1 MITKQFEFKENEE
14 FQPSFFSVWLLRN
27 KDVECLKLV
36 GKISFDDA
44 KSDYG
49 LEDRNIK
56 EIDISD
62 CEIYNEQWDEERCTL
77 EESLLMDDDDE
88 KQPSLLIKLFC
99 NKQYTTRFVLD
110 DGEVYSIDKKLLVQI
125 PDARHLVVKDGVE
138 HIGIAAFAFYT
149 FRTIELPNTLKW
161 IDAKAFY
168 MCDKVTTIELPQSV
182 MRLGEWSFAYCNELV
197 NITFSDAIEEIP
209 ACCFR
214 CLILNSLDFPK
225 SLKIIR
231 SGNSFCCEGAHVILP
246 EGTEIVES
254 DAFEGCTIKSI
265 YVPSSVYYMS
275 KNWYYEYPCH
285 EEGELEQPRIELS
298 PDNPYFRLEK
308 GKLVHNYVPNEK
320 AQKEC
325 SKKVLEYIDS
335 KSLQDYL
342 MKKDL
347 QFTPQEMIVI
357 AINSKDRY
365 NRRTD
370 WFLEELENAPFLS
383 ETDRLYLEYEI
394 KRVEN
399 NWNQL
404 NTNWGNKRYYVV
416 YGKKKLQDGWR
427 RIFKYTGPLC
437 CMEMENRKILDKYK
451 FVEVR
456 QYLTNDK
463 SNTVVGKYT
472 VGKYYV
478 AEDCW
483 TSIDINIPTR
493 LKEAIRAERQ
503 LPKNKPID
511 WTYMLSQ
518 RYIQLPIPFKRGDV
532 VRCLNDDNLYVVID
546 ASQPSGNQLECCDVN
561 DMSVAVAPLKYKNLV
576 RALENNEDVPTEVWN
591 EHDHISYFRMEI
603 VDSK

>member
-44 KSDYG
+44 KIDYG
-49 LEDRNIK
+49 LEDGNIK

-62 CEIYNEQWDEERCTL
+62 CEIYNEQWDDEWGTL
-77 EESLLMDDDDE
+77 EESLLIDDDDE

-125 PDARHLVVKDGVE
+125 PDARHLVVQDGVE

-214 CLILNSLDFPK
+214 CLILNSLNFPK

-246 EGTEIVES
+246 EGMEIVES
-254 DAFEGCTIKSI
+254 DAFDGCTIKSI

-275 KNWYYEYPCH
+275 KDWYYEYPCH

-347 QFTPQEMIVI
+347 QFTPQEMIAI
-357 AINSKDRY
+357 AINSKDRHG
-365 NRRTD
+365 RRID
-370 WFLEELENAPFLS
+370 WFLEELANTTFLS

-394 KRVEN
+394 KRVQN

-404 NTNWGNKRYYVV
+404 NTNWGDERYYVV
-416 YGKKKLQDGWR
+416 FGKKNLQDTWR

-437 CMEMENRKILDKYK
+437 NIELENRKILDKYT

-483 TSIDINIPTR
+483 TSIDIKIPTR
-493 LKEAIRAERQ
+493 LKEAIRKERQ

-532 VRCLNDDNLYVVID
+532 VRCLDDDNLYVVID

-561 DMSVAVAPLKYKNLV
+561 DMSVAVAPLKYKEQV
-576 RALENNEDVPTEVWN
+576 RALKNNDDVPTEVWN
-591 EHDHISYFRMEI
+591 EHNHISYFRMEI
-603 VDSK
+603 EDSK